1 MLLTQAKTDNEII
14 LLWLHGKAT
23 LTQKNYLS
31 DIQQFMSF
39 VGKSIAECQY
49 EDFIQYLNFLSFKG
63 YKDSTKRIKMT
74 AVKSLFSF
82 CNKVG
87 YLQVNIP
94 QMVPNIKNNDSV
106 KMKAISQDLIIQ
118 IISNTK
124 TKRDELML
132 KCLYLLGLRVS
143 ELINIC
149 WDDFNQ
155 INGGTELRV
164 IGKGNKERFILV
176 PQFLYQEL
184 LSIKEHDQYVFV
196 SSQSGDRLCRQS
208 VNKILRTIS
217 KKLGIKSINPHAFR
231 HSHATHSLANGCDLS
246 LLQQSLGHSSI
257 STTQQ
262 YLSLRHGEGSS
273 SYLDI

>member
-23 LTQKNYLS
+23 LTQGNYLS
-31 DIQQFMSF
+31 DIQQFRSF
-39 VGKSIAECQY
+39 VGKSLGECHY
-49 EDFIQYLNFLSFKG
+49 EDFVQYLNFLSFKG
-63 YKDSTKRIKMT
+63 YKDSTKKSKLT
-74 AVKSLFSF
+74 AIKSLFSF
-82 CNKVG
+82 CSKVG
-87 YLQVNIP
+87 YIPFNIP
-94 QMVPNIKNNDSV
+94 QLVPNIKNNDSV
-106 KMKAISQDLIIQ
+106 RMKAISRDLIQQ
-118 IISNTK
+118 IIGNAK

-143 ELINIC
+143 ELVNIC
-149 WDDFNQ
+149 WDDFNS
-155 INGGTELRV
+155 INSCTELRV

-176 PQFLYQEL
+176 PQSLYQQLLEL
-184 LSIKEHDQYVFV
+184 KEHDKYVFV
-196 SSQSGDRLCRQS
+196 SSHNGGKMCRQS
-208 VNKILRTIS
+208 VNKILRNIS
-217 KKLGIKSINPHAFR
+217 KILGIKSVNPHALR

-273 SYLDI
+273 TYLDI